1 MKAALSSYVSAQ
13 TARQS
18 LELSK
23 AQSKVATVINTTST
37 NIMAKRGSLYQ
48 ADGKTVING
57 SGYAGLS
64 SKPVSATAPKCLGNP
79 HCATATGFNETKGK
93 ALDNTNITSS
103 LKYTHPLDLR
113 GSAVF

>member
-64 SKPVSATAPKCLGNP
+64 SKPVSATAPKCLGNQ
-79 HCATATGFNETKGK
+79 HCTVTGFNETKGK
-93 ALDNTNITSS
+93 ALENTNITSS